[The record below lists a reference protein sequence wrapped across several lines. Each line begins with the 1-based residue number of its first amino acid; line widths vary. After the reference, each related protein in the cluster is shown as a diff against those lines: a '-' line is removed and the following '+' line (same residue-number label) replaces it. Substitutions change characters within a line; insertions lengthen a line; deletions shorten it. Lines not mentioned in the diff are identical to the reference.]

1 MRLAAAALL
10 LTSLAS
16 PVACGGSDHGGVA
29 TTAPAPVVPA
39 RAATAGD
46 PLLAVL
52 PAGPDVV
59 VELDLARLRAN
70 AAVGALVGRILD
82 TPGDAG
88 GPAVAWPIEPAPLR
102 HAAVVVL
109 ASYAVGTA
117 DAATVT
123 LLGGDALAA
132 ADVPGATEVAPGV
145 VALAPPDWVARLAA
159 AAAGDVA
166 TAAGDDALRALR
178 AAAMPARADG
188 AALRVTAR
196 LGFDA
201 RISLAGLV
209 GVEVAPAAV
218 SVWGDVADD
227 LAVVAVLDGED
238 AGAADAADAAASL
251 QAAVTAWLDR
261 VAGAPAVRLLGLAP
275 ALRGVQ
281 IAAAGDRLRVVGL
294 IGPRRLARVVARA
307 EAVLAPTASPAA
319 AAAAPL
325 APSSPAPSRPAPED
339 P

>member
-1 MRLAAAALL
+1 M
-10 LTSLAS
+10 
-16 PVACGGSDHGGVA
+16 
-29 TTAPAPVVPA
+29 
-39 RAATAGD
+39 
-46 PLLAVL
+46 
-52 PAGPDVV
+52 
-59 VELDLARLRAN
+59 
-70 AAVGALVGRILD
+70 
-82 TPGDAG
+82 
-88 GPAVAWPIEPAPLR
+88 
-102 HAAVVVL
+102 
-109 ASYAVGTA
+109 
-117 DAATVT
+117 
-123 LLGGDALAA
+123 
-132 ADVPGATEVAPGV
+132 
-145 VALAPPDWVARLAA
+145 VALAPPDWVAWLAA

-261 VAGAPAVRLLGLAP
+261 GPARRRCGCSAWRP
-275 ALRGVQ
+275 AARRADRRRRRP
-281 IAAAGDRLRVVGL
+281 AARRRPDRA
-294 IGPRRLARVVARA
+294 RRLARVVARA